1 MPLIIAH
8 RGASA
13 DAPEN
18 TLAAFALALQQGAD
32 MLELDVQQSADGVL
46 VVFHDDTTERWNGYP
61 TPITTTP
68 YATLQLLDIAG
79 ERMPTLEAVCRFAIE
94 QQIMLNIEIK
104 QAGIAAQII
113 GMIRRHRL
121 DEQVLLSSFHM
132 QDLHDALRIAPHI
145 QRGSIM
151 GKRMLRPDVRLR
163 ESWPFLHLKYVRATA
178 WHPNY
183 QLPLL
188 KWVLPLVRKAGYA
201 VSVWTVDEPATMQEM
216 VRLGATG
223 IITNKPAE
231 AVGALQRW
239 SVEAVGALKR
249 LER

>member
-18 TLAAFALALQQGAD
+18 TLAAFVLALQQGAD

-46 VVFHDDTTERWNGYP
+46 VVFHDDTTERWNGSR
-61 TPITTTP
+61 TPISTTP
-68 YATLQLLDIAG
+68 YATLRLLDIAG
-79 ERMPTLEAVCRFAIE
+79 ERMPTLEAVCHLAIE

-104 QAGIAAQII
+104 QAGIATQII

-121 DEQVLLSSFHM
+121 DEQVLLSSFHV
-132 QDLHDALRIAPHI
+132 QDLHDALCIAPHI
-145 QRGSIM
+145 QRGYIM
-151 GKRMLRPDVRLR
+151 GKRTLQPNVRLR
-163 ESWPFLHLKYVRATA
+163 ESWPFFHLKSVCATA

-188 KWVLPLVRKAGYA
+188 RWVLPLVRKAGYA
-201 VSVWTVDEPATMQEM
+201 VSVWTVDEPATMHTM
-216 VRLGATG
+216 VQLGATG

-231 AVGALQRW
+231 AV
-239 SVEAVGALKR
+239 EAM
-249 LER
+249 ER